1 MVLGIFRIGR
11 KPQEQKMPTGRIKYY
26 NLDKGFGFIAQD
38 SSEEDVFLHSSAIK
52 VADYEEL
59 RVGQRV
65 KFTIVEGDKGL
76 VAKNVEVLLTPT
88 ERRWLR
94 QGKTIIPRGYSGFPS
109 QNQDQFFDDGSVAKP
124 GGGEN
129 AGVNA
134 KTNSSESPHQ
144 NQDSPNTSENENT
157 NEVTEHASRQLSF
170 GDLYILKQ
178 INFETPMFFALY
190 EHIQIP
196 AIVLQMTL
204 SGLTVNSNGKEMVV
218 PKKNIKYC
226 YKDVDAEN
234 VHALLQ
240 FNEDLKAK
248 QLKPVESQKES
259 FAIDAET
266 VRHARK
272 DGNSIKV
279 TLREGEFFQG
289 TVDWISPYEIKM
301 VLKNG
306 SKVVV
311 FRHAICEFSLVNGEV

>member
-1 MVLGIFRIGR
+1 
-11 KPQEQKMPTGRIKYY
+11 MPTGRIKYY

-52 VADYEEL
+52 YAEYEEL

-65 KFTIVEGDKGL
+65 KYNVVEGEKGL

-94 QGKTIIPRGYSGFPS
+94 QGKTIIPRGYSAGFPS
-109 QNQDQFFDDGSVAKP
+109 QNQDQFFDQGQSFSD
-124 GGGEN
+124 E
-129 AGVNA
+129 AGDKNSD
-134 KTNSSESPHQ
+134 TNTKYTQERWRKQSQ
-144 NQDSPNTSENENT
+144 KDDSAAQPEIS
-157 NEVTEHASRQLSF
+157 TEGKEQTSRQLSF

-190 EHIQIP
+190 NHEQLP
-196 AIVLQMTL
+196 AIVLEMTL
-204 SGLTVNSNGKEMVV
+204 SGLTLNCNGKEKVV
-218 PKKNIKYC
+218 PKTEVKYC

-234 VHALLQ
+234 VIALLRY
-240 FNEDLKAK
+240 NEDIKTQ
-248 QLKPVESQKES
+248 QLKPARSQDEVY
-259 FAIDAET
+259 AIDAET
-266 VRHARK
+266 VRDARR
-272 DGNSIKV
+272 DGTSIEII
-279 TLREGEFFQG
+279 LREGEIFQG

-311 FRHAICEFSLVNGEV
+311 FRHAICEFSVVEGEK

>member
-1 MVLGIFRIGR
+1 
-11 KPQEQKMPTGRIKYY
+11 MPTGRIKYY

-52 VADYEEL
+52 YAESEEL

-65 KFTIVEGDKGL
+65 KYNVVEGEKGL

-94 QGKTIIPRGYSGFPS
+94 QGKTIIPRGYSGFPA
-109 QNQDQFFDDGSVAKP
+109 QNQDQFFDEDKSFSDKTKDKDS
-124 GGGEN
+124 N
-129 AGVNA
+129 TNA
-134 KTNSSESPHQ
+134 KYTQEQSRKRPQSESSATQ
-144 NQDSPNTSENENT
+144 TET
-157 NEVTEHASRQLSF
+157 VTEEKEQTSRQLSF

-190 EHIQIP
+190 NDVQLP
-196 AIVLQMTL
+196 AIVLEMTL
-204 SGLTVNSNGKEMVV
+204 SGLTLNCNGKEKIV
-218 PKKNIKYC
+218 PKTEVKYC

-234 VHALLQ
+234 VIALLRY
-240 FNEDLKAK
+240 NEDIKAK
-248 QLKPVESQKES
+248 QLKPALSQDEGYI
-259 FAIDAET
+259 IDPET
-266 VRHARK
+266 IRHARK
-272 DGNSIKV
+272 DGNSIEII
-279 TLREGEFFQG
+279 LREGEIFQG

-311 FRHAICEFSLVNGEV
+311 FRHAICEFTVVEEEKQDGNAT